1 MASPA
6 RVVRRRNASDPRARQ
21 NLQMQAG
28 DIKLGKLFAND
39 HQHVIPLFQRPY
51 VWTEE
56 ANWLPLWTDIRR
68 SAEDVEAEQAAL
80 EPEGDPPTYFLG
92 AVVVQDRR
100 RAPKRLSSSHIIDGQ
115 QRLTTL
121 QILIAAARQA
131 ASDGGHD
138 AVAARFTSLLENRFE
153 VVDEDY
159 PDDRLK
165 VWPLPQDRPAFL
177 WSTGRAEDRGEPPDA
192 EHLLVRARDWFETTI
207 QDWAVDGD
215 RVAHRLDCLYFALQD
230 RIQMV
235 QITLDASD
243 DPQVIF
249 EALNHR
255 GVRLAATDLIKNL
268 LFQNVDRQGDARRA
282 EKLLTDH
289 WLALDGKYWRGEVT
303 TGRIRRVRADLL
315 LSYWLAVQTGQEV
328 LVDHLF
334 NEFKNWIAGTTR
346 SAASIIEDIRHH
358 ADTYER
364 LTALPVI
371 DPTGRLIDAMSATRT
386 TTPWPILLYLNT
398 HPEIPVEQRS
408 VGAASIDSFLMR
420 RGVSALTSSDY
431 NRLFALVLATLLRS
445 DPSTAGETLTMTLLE
460 QTADSRRWPDDEEF
474 FAALQAPGLY
484 DRMYRAQ
491 LKALLVGIENRLR
504 RTGLTEFE
512 PTVRADEGSLNIEHV
527 LPQGWRANWPLA
539 TDGPDAELRREDAIH
554 RLGNLTLISGRLNS
568 KMSNKPWPEKKEYL
582 RQRSLLLLTTQ
593 SILSDP
599 YGSDDGAHF
608 TWAAAWDEIHV
619 GIRGSWLATKAL
631 GQWSRPAGVS
641 P

>member
-1 MASPA
+1 
-6 RVVRRRNASDPRARQ
+6 
-21 NLQMQAG
+21 MQAG
-28 DIKLGKLFAND
+28 DIKLGKVFAND

-56 ANWLPLWTDIRR
+56 SNWLPLWTDIRR
-68 SAEDVEAEQAAL
+68 SAEDVEAEEAT

-100 RAPKRLSSSHIIDGQ
+100 RAPKRLSSSHVIDGQ

-121 QILIAAARQA
+121 QILIAAAREA
-131 ASDGGHD
+131 AIKVGQDP
-138 AVAARFTSLLENRFE
+138 VAARFTSLLENRPE
-153 VVDEDY
+153 VVDEVF

-165 VWPLPQDRPAFL
+165 VWTLPQDRPAFL
-177 WSTGRAEDRGEPPDA
+177 WSIGRADERPDPSDS
-192 EHLLVRARDWFETTI
+192 EHLLVRCRNWFETTI
-207 QDWAVDGD
+207 ESWASDGAG
-215 RVAHRLDCLYFALQD
+215 VAQRLDCLYFALQD

-268 LFQNVDRQGDARRA
+268 LFQSVDRQGDAHRA
-282 EKLLTDH
+282 EKILTDH

-303 TGRIRRVRADLL
+303 TGRIKRVRADLL

-328 LVDHLF
+328 VVDHLF
-334 NEFKNWIAGTTR
+334 NEFKNWLTATSR
-346 SAASIIEDIRHH
+346 SAASIIENIRHH

-364 LTALPVI
+364 LKALPVTN
-371 DPTGRLIDAMSATRT
+371 PTGRLIDAMAATRT

-398 HPEIPVEQRS
+398 HPEIPMEERDA
-408 VGAASIDSFLMR
+408 GASAIDSFLMR
-420 RGVSALTSSDY
+420 RGVSGMTSSDY
-431 NRLFALVLATLLRS
+431 NRLFALVLGTLLKS
-445 DPSTAGETLTMTLLE
+445 EPSIAGETLTATLLE

-474 FAALQAPGLY
+474 FAALQAPGVY

-512 PTVRADEGSLNIEHV
+512 PTVRADETNLNIEHV
-527 LPQGWRANWPLA
+527 LPQGWRANWPLPS
-539 TDGPDAELRREDAIH
+539 DGPEAELRREDSIH
-554 RLGNLTLISGRLNS
+554 RLGNLTLLTGKLNS
-568 KMSNKPWPEKKEYL
+568 KVSNKPWPEKKEYL

-593 SILSDP
+593 SILADP
-599 YGSDDGAHF
+599 YGDNDVAHF
-608 TWAAAWDEIHV
+608 EWVAAWDEIHV
-619 GIRGSWLATKAL
+619 AIRGGWLTTEAL
-631 GQWSRPAGVS
+631 AEWSRPAVL
-641 P
+641 